1 LESLRLLF
9 GLGPYDAVHS
19 LKDVEEVHTY
29 VLKGIMAA
37 MDLVAP
43 AKAINVRRV
52 PTSTFFFFFFF
63 FSAEH
68 GRNCTDVMA
77 CHRFTRWYITITL
90 SLLVR
95 ASSSLIVACPLLLV
109 GSR

>member
-43 AKAINVRRV
+43 AKAINVRRGANLYLSHV
-52 PTSTFFFFFFF
+52 
-63 FSAEH
+63 
-68 GRNCTDVMA
+68 
-77 CHRFTRWYITITL
+77 TL
-90 SLLVR
+90 PAAFLP
-95 ASSSLIVACPLLLV
+95 CC
-109 GSR
+109 